1 MPNQYTAQ
9 PQYAAPGGQ
18 YAPPPNPTGYNP
30 TTFPPPPGN
39 VPPQG
44 PPANYN
50 EAFASG
56 ANIDPYAART
66 READENVSAAPS
78 NGINPFPDQQ
88 SVPPYGTWCT
98 FLGAL
103 QKPEADMVVAGL
115 GSTGGPPPPS
125 VVVHAPAPTPPQ
137 AGFSYNS
144 SNVPPAERSQSP
156 PEDPSQLRSESTS
169 RRKSVKFT
177 DGIANHGDSLEV
189 AAEAL
194 AKAAE

>member
-1 MPNQYTAQ
+1 VTGAAENAGHDPYEDVYDPAPHAPAPPVAAPGGYGGEQGYYPPNPGFPPPPGGMPNQYTAQ

-78 NGINPFPDQQ
+78 NGIHPFPDQQ

-98 FLGAL
+98 FFFGAHY
-103 QKPEADMVVAGL
+103 K
-115 GSTGGPPPPS
+115 
-125 VVVHAPAPTPPQ
+125 
-137 AGFSYNS
+137 N
-144 SNVPPAERSQSP
+144 RS
-156 PEDPSQLRSESTS
+156 
-169 RRKSVKFT
+169 
-177 DGIANHGDSLEV
+177 
-189 AAEAL
+189 
-194 AKAAE
+194 